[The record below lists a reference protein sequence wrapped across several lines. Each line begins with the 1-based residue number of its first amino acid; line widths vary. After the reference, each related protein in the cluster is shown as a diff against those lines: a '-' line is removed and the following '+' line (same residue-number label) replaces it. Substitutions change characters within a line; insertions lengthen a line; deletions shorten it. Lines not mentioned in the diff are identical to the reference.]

1 MTRVLSALGKAA
13 SFTFRGAAVT
23 FGSTIF
29 SCVVACQIEKGA
41 NRMIYTYF
49 PYKFANVEAA
59 SGITQEELDLAN
71 MYYGAASIITQ
82 QQQDDNHNQNQ
93 NQKDHSWSSS
103 SSSSSITATTTEVE
117 DSELLFR
124 YNQEEEEQQ
133 QEQESLSYFD
143 DIRNQLLSLST
154 TTTVQTKTNE
164 KNTAQEENKNNKFW
178 SEGANATATTTLSS
192 IIPTIIVPSQEIMA
206 CSMASYNIELK

>member
-1 MTRVLSALGKAA
+1 MTRVLSSLGKAA

-23 FGSTIF
+23 FGSTLF

-49 PYKFANVEAA
+49 PHKFANVKAA
-59 SGITQEELDLAN
+59 SGITQEELELAN
-71 MYYGAASIITQ
+71 MYYGAASMITQ
-82 QQQDDNHNQNQ
+82 QQQDDNYNHNQE
-93 NQKDHSWSSS
+93 DHSSSS
-103 SSSSSITATTTEVE
+103 SSSSSITTTTKVE
-117 DSELLFR
+117 GPELLFR
-124 YNQEEEEQQ
+124 YVQDEQE

-154 TTTVQTKTNE
+154 TTSTTTTSTSTTQTKTNE
-164 KNTAQEENKNNKFW
+164 KNIALEEIMNNKFW
-178 SEGANATATTTLSS
+178 SEEANATANKAISS

-206 CSMASYNIELK
+206 YSMTA

>member
-23 FGSTIF
+23 FGSTVF

-49 PYKFANVEAA
+49 PHKFANVKAA
-59 SGITQEELDLAN
+59 SGITQEELEMAN
-71 MYYGAASIITQ
+71 MNYGAASIITQ
-82 QQQDDNHNQNQ
+82 QQQDDNYDHNQE
-93 NQKDHSWSSS
+93 DHSSSS
-103 SSSSSITATTTEVE
+103 SSSSSITTTTPKVDEPK
-117 DSELLFR
+117 LFFR
-124 YNQEEEEQQ
+124 YVQDEQQ
-133 QEQESLSYFD
+133 QEKESLSYFD

-154 TTTVQTKTNE
+154 TTSTTSTSTSTTQTKTTE
-164 KNTAQEENKNNKFW
+164 KNTALEENMNNKFW
-178 SEGANATATTTLSS
+178 SEEANATANEAISG

-206 CSMASYNIELK
+206 CSLTA

>member
-103 SSSSSITATTTEVE
+103 SSSSITATTTEVE

-154 TTTVQTKTNE
+154 TTTIQTKTNE

-178 SEGANATATTTLSS
+178 SEEANATATTTLSS

-206 CSMASYNIELK
+206 CSMASYDIELK

>member
-23 FGSTIF
+23 FGSTVF

-49 PYKFANVEAA
+49 PNKFANVKAA
-59 SGITQEELDLAN
+59 SGITQEELEMAN
-71 MYYGAASIITQ
+71 MNYGAASIITQ
-82 QQQDDNHNQNQ
+82 QQQDDNYVHNQE
-93 NQKDHSWSSS
+93 DHSSSSS
-103 SSSSSITATTTEVE
+103 SSSSSITTTTPKVDEPK
-117 DSELLFR
+117 LFFR
-124 YNQEEEEQQ
+124 YVQDEQQ
-133 QEQESLSYFD
+133 QEKESLSYFD

-154 TTTVQTKTNE
+154 TTSTISTSTSTTQTKTTE
-164 KNTAQEENKNNKFW
+164 KNTALEEENMNNKFW
-178 SEGANATATTTLSS
+178 SEEANATANEAISG

-206 CSMASYNIELK
+206 CSLTA

>member
-23 FGSTIF
+23 FGSTVF

-49 PYKFANVEAA
+49 PYKFANVKAA
-59 SGITQEELDLAN
+59 SGITQEELELAN
-71 MYYGAASIITQ
+71 MHYGAASIITQ
-82 QQQDDNHNQNQ
+82 KQQDDNHSHIQE
-93 NQKDHSWSSS
+93 DHSSSS
-103 SSSSSITATTTEVE
+103 SSSSSITTTTKVE
-117 DSELLFR
+117 EPEPLFQ
-124 YNQEEEEQQ
+124 YAQDEQQ

-154 TTTVQTKTNE
+154 TTSTTSTTQTKTKTNE
-164 KNTAQEENKNNKFW
+164 NNTALEENLNNKFW
-178 SEGANATATTTLSS
+178 SEEANATADKAISS

-206 CSMASYNIELK
+206 CSMTA